1 MQFQLTTATKKI
13 LALKKRIRAIQ
24 GGTSASKTVSIVLY
38 LINKAQSE
46 DNLVISIV
54 SESLPHLRRGV
65 MQDFLLIMENHNY
78 FKDSRWNKS
87 EFTYQFET
95 GSKIEFFS
103 VDQPE
108 KVKGAR
114 RDILFINEA
123 NNIPFETFNQLEV
136 RTKNEVWLDWN
147 PTNEFW
153 FYSELLGKR
162 DDIDHIILTY
172 KDNEALDENIV
183 KTLELR
189 KGNKNWWKVYG
200 EGQLGEVEGK
210 IYKDWQIIDN
220 IPHEARLERYG
231 LDFGY
236 SNDPTAIVGIYKY
249 NGGFIL
255 DEVCYQ
261 KGLSNKQ
268 IADIF
273 NNLPK
278 VLIKADSAEPKSID
292 EIKTYGLS
300 VLPAHKGVGSVNQG
314 IQFVQDQRISIT
326 KGSVNLI
333 KEYRNYLWQ
342 TDKDGK
348 IVNTPEMGFD
358 HLMDAIRYALEEY
371 KENKDSS
378 LEIFKQM
385 QQYQNQIS
393 NDYEGKRIQ
402 QWQ

>member
-1 MQFQLTTATKKI
+1 MFTFLWYNI
-13 LALKKRIRAIQ
+13 IFF
-24 GGTSASKTVSIVLY
+24 TSADVT
-38 LINKAQSE
+38 
-46 DNLVISIV
+46 
-54 SESLPHLRRGV
+54 SL
-65 MQDFLLIMENHNY
+65 
-78 FKDSRWNKS
+78 
-87 EFTYQFET
+87 T
-95 GSKIEFFS
+95 
-103 VDQPE
+103 
-108 KVKGAR
+108 
-114 RDILFINEA
+114 
-123 NNIPFETFNQLEV
+123 
-136 RTKNEVWLDWN
+136 
-147 PTNEFW
+147 
-153 FYSELLGKR
+153 
-162 DDIDHIILTY
+162 II
-172 KDNEALDENIV
+172 
-183 KTLELR
+183 
-189 KGNKNWWKVYG
+189 
-200 EGQLGEVEGK
+200 
-210 IYKDWQIIDN
+210 
-220 IPHEARLERYG
+220 
-231 LDFGY
+231 
-236 SNDPTAIVGIYKY
+236 IVGIYKY

>member
-147 PTNEFW
+147 PTNSFW
-153 FYSELLGKR
+153 FYDELLGKR

-183 KTLELR
+183 RTLELR

-200 EGQLGEVEGK
+200 EIGRA
-210 IYKDWQIIDN
+210 
-220 IPHEARLERYG
+220 PCRYSTRHWDCRG
-231 LDFGY
+231 
-236 SNDPTAIVGIYKY
+236 
-249 NGGFIL
+249 
-255 DEVCYQ
+255 
-261 KGLSNKQ
+261 
-268 IADIF
+268 
-273 NNLPK
+273 
-278 VLIKADSAEPKSID
+278 
-292 EIKTYGLS
+292 
-300 VLPAHKGVGSVNQG
+300 
-314 IQFVQDQRISIT
+314 
-326 KGSVNLI
+326 
-333 KEYRNYLWQ
+333 
-342 TDKDGK
+342 
-348 IVNTPEMGFD
+348 
-358 HLMDAIRYALEEY
+358 
-371 KENKDSS
+371 
-378 LEIFKQM
+378 
-385 QQYQNQIS
+385 
-393 NDYEGKRIQ
+393 
-402 QWQ
+402 